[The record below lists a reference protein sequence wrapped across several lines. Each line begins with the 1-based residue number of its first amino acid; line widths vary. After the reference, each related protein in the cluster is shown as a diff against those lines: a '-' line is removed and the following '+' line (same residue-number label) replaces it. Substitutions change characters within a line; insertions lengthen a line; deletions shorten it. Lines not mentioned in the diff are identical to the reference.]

1 MKTKKQPVND
11 ELNRTHYSTV
21 KNIWYCIC
29 NTARVRFPIL
39 IWGVLLVAVN
49 VTLPLLTTYLPKVV
63 LDRVSSGNSLEELV
77 KAVLVFTGGIALL
90 SCASKFL
97 TRYIQLTRFAVMHTY
112 LLGYVQKG
120 MTTDYS
126 NQENAIFRK
135 LQSESMNACN
145 NARSPLVNIYSTLPE
160 LLTGMLGLSVYW
172 AILSQL
178 HILVVIFLVASASAG
193 YFLNRRILRWMSEQN
208 QERISYGQRIGYIS
222 GKAGEL
228 RSAKDIRLYHMAKWF
243 SDIYNKNMDGIAGWY
258 RRLTRKLFGNAVCG
272 GGVSLLRETAAY
284 LYLLAMI
291 WRGQITVADFVL
303 YFGVIAGFSSWLDN
317 IFSKLSELNQ
327 WNLAVNYYRSY
338 LEYPDTYRREGGKPL
353 PADRFP
359 KEIELKNVS
368 YKYKGAETDTLH
380 NISLKITP
388 GEHLAIVG
396 LNGAGK
402 TTLVNLICGLTDPTE
417 GQVLYDGI
425 DIREYNRSEYYR
437 LISAVFQQY
446 SILPASIGEIVAET
460 FPEKLDPA
468 KVEQSLKSAGLWDK
482 VQQLPQGLK
491 SQFGRDV
498 FDDGIEFSGGEV
510 QKLLLARA
518 LYKSAPLLVLDEP
531 TAALDPI
538 AESEMY
544 QNYSRFSDGKTALFI
559 SHRLASTSFCDRVV
573 LMDNGAICEEGT
585 HDSLLALK
593 GKYCE
598 LFEMQAKYY
607 REKAQSEEA
616 AE

>member
-1 MKTKKQPVND
+1 MKVKKQPVND

-29 NTARVRFPIL
+29 NTAKVRFSIL
-39 IWGVLLVAVN
+39 VWCVLLVAVN

-63 LDRVSSGNSLEELV
+63 LDRVSFGNSLRELV
-77 KAVLVFTGGIALL
+77 IVVLAFTGGIALL
-90 SCASKFL
+90 SSASQFL
-97 TRYIQLTRFAVMHTY
+97 TRYISHRRFVLLDIYLTA
-112 LLGYVQKG
+112 YVKKG
-120 MTTDYS
+120 LTTDYS
-126 NQENAIFRK
+126 NQENGTFRK
-135 LQSESMNACN
+135 LQSEGLHACVN
-145 NARSPLVNIYSTLPE
+145 NRSPLISIYSTLPD
-160 LLTGMLGLSVYW
+160 LLTGILGLSVYW
-172 AILSQL
+172 SILSRL
-178 HILVVIFLVASASAG
+178 HILVVVFLVASASIG
-193 YFLNRRILRWMSEQN
+193 YLLNRRIIRWMNGQDE
-208 QERISYGQRIGYIS
+208 ERFRYKQRMDYIS
-222 GKAGEL
+222 DNAGEL
-228 RSAKDIRLYHMAKWF
+228 RPAKDIRLYRMAKWF
-243 SDIYNKNMDGIAGWY
+243 SDIYNKNMDGLAGWY
-258 RRLTRKLFGNAVCG
+258 RKLTRKLFGNAVYG
-272 GGVSLLRETAAY
+272 GGASLVRETAAY
-284 LYLLAMI
+284 LYLIALI

-303 YFGVIAGFSSWLDN
+303 YFGVITGFSSWLDSL
-317 IFSKLSELNQ
+317 FSKLSELNQ
-327 WNLAVNYYRSY
+327 WNLTVNYYRSY
-338 LEYPDTYRREGGKPL
+338 LEYPDTYRREGGRPL
-353 PADRFP
+353 PADGLP
-359 KEIELKNVS
+359 KEIELKNIS
-368 YKYKGAETDTLH
+368 YKYEGAETDTLH
-380 NISLKITP
+380 HFSLKITP

-402 TTLVNLICGLTDPTE
+402 TTLVKLICGLTDPTG
-417 GQVLYDGI
+417 GQVLYDGV
-425 DIREYNRSEYYR
+425 DIREYNRPEYYR

-460 FPEKLDPA
+460 TAEKLDSA

-482 VQQLPQGLK
+482 VRQLTQGIN
-491 SQFGRDV
+491 SQYGREI
-498 FDDGIEFSGGEV
+498 FDDGIEFSGGET

-559 SHRLASTSFCDRVV
+559 SHRLASTSFCDRVI

-585 HDSLLALK
+585 HESLLALK

-607 REKAQSEEA
+607 KEKTLSEEA